1 MYNLNNEASE
11 IGIFVKGD
19 LGFLLKEPCEG
30 TSILW
35 SMQSVFNK
43 AFSVS
48 TDPCAL
54 TQTILNP
61 LAKLYTR
68 VAALCLI
75 PNSETPGA
83 TKLYR
88 FYDDKNQDC
97 MLSINGAEIE
107 HYVNQGYV
115 GYIFTEQKPG
125 TVPLYQFYNNKR
137 KDHLTTLDLDA
148 EDEQFNA
155 YEVLDMSPLS
165 DIIKRIGVL

>member
-1 MYNLNNEASE
+1 
-11 IGIFVKGD
+11 
-19 LGFLLKEPCEG
+19 
-30 TSILW
+30 
-35 SMQSVFNK
+35 MQSVFNK

-54 TQTILNP
+54 TQTFLNP

-68 VAALCLI
+68 EAALCLI

-148 EDEQFNA
+148 EGLNNYNA
-155 YEVLDMSPLS
+155 YEVLGYVLPLS
-165 DIIKRIGVL
+165 DITQEDWKCYVPLWRFCKRVVKEE